1 MFQDRVNQKFA
12 VAVVYVA
19 AMLLNS
25 IDSTVVT
32 VALPTLSREF
42 NVETSAIETLVVGY
56 LVSLAVFMPASGW
69 LGDRFGYKRIFLFAL
84 LLFTGASAL
93 CGLAQSLDQLI
104 VFRVLQGA
112 GGGLLTPVGMAMLY
126 RTFPPEERVS
136 VGRLLMFATIVGPVS
151 GPVIGGYLIEHY
163 SWRWIFYVNLPVG
176 TTALIFGALCLIE
189 RREPTA
195 GSFDLPG
202 FLLAGSGFASTMFA
216 LSEGPSRGW
225 SSPTILATG
234 VMGIVILSVFVWVEL
249 HVAEPMVKLRLLTNP
264 LFQACVSVS
273 VFTSAAFL
281 GTLFVVPLYLQE
293 ARGASPL
300 GSGLAT
306 FPEAIGVVVS
316 SQLVARIYPRVGP
329 RRLMGFGACWA
340 AMVMI
345 LFSFFDQGTN
355 LWLFR
360 ANMFLLGGGMA
371 YIFLS
376 NQAASMATISR
387 ADTGRASMLF
397 SVQRQIGSAMGV
409 AILSTVMSAIG
420 TTKLN
425 SVGESVPNL
434 NAYQGAFIA
443 AAVLALIGAINSR
456 RVPDDDAAA
465 TMVRRSRSA
474 KEQEELAPVH

>member
-1 MFQDRVNQKFA
+1 MA
-12 VAVVYVA
+12 IVYVSS
-19 AMLLNS
+19 MLLNS

-42 NVETSAIETLVVGY
+42 DVEPASIETLVVGY

-69 LGDRFGYKRIFLFAL
+69 LGDRFGYKRIFLLAL

-93 CGLAQSLDQLI
+93 CGLAQSLDQL
-104 VFRVLQGA
+104 VLFRVIQGA

-136 VGRLLMFATIVGPVS
+136 VGRILMFATIVGPVS

-163 SWRWIFYVNLPVG
+163 SWRWIFYVNLPIG
-176 TTALIFGALCLIE
+176 IAALTFGSLCLID
-189 RREPTA
+189 RKEPTA

-202 FLLAGSGFASTMFA
+202 FLLAGSGFALTMFA

-225 SSPTILATG
+225 DSPTILVAGALG
-234 VMGIVILSVFVWVEL
+234 VAILSLFVWVEL
-249 HVAEPMVKLRLLTNP
+249 RVAEPMVKLRLLKNR

-300 GSGLAT
+300 DSGLAT
-306 FPEAIGVVVS
+306 FPEAIGVVVM
-316 SQLVARIYPRVGP
+316 SQLVARLYPRVGP
-329 RRLMGFGACWA
+329 RRLMMFGACWA
-340 AMVMI
+340 AGIMI
-345 LFSFFDQGTN
+345 LLSRFDGDTS

-360 ANMFLLGGGMA
+360 LTMFGLGGGMA

-397 SVQRQIGSAMGV
+397 SVQRQIGSAVGV

-420 TTKLN
+420 TTEIN
-425 SVGESVPNL
+425 SVGETVPNL
-434 NAYQGAFIA
+434 NAYHGAFFA
-443 AAVLALIGAINSR
+443 AACLALIAAFNAR
-456 RVPDDDAAA
+456 RVPDDDASA
-465 TMVRRSRSA
+465 TMIRRARST
-474 KEQEELAPVH
+474 KEQDELAVAAH